1 MVEMKKARL
10 AERLTKAQEKQTLLD
25 QISLETDA
33 KRIKKMTGK
42 QLDQQID
49 KLRAIWGKKIKVPIK
64 SLRVEPKKEA
74 VQEAV
79 KEHIKLVE
87 WEGGVPIVDLI
98 SRLSESIKLTAE
110 AWHDEEDAE
119 MDIDSD

>member
-110 AWHDEEDAE
+110 A
-119 MDIDSD
+119 